1 MPTLTRFLL
10 ILTVLAAIAYG
21 TMFALVSF
29 IDPAT
34 REMSHPIAK
43 ERFER

>member
-1 MPTLTRFLL
+1 MPTLTRYLIILLFLG
-10 ILTVLAAIAYG
+10 AAAYG
-21 TMFALVSF
+21 TMFALVNF

-34 REMSHPIAK
+34 REMGHPIAN

>member
-1 MPTLTRFLL
+1 MPTLTRFLV
-10 ILTVLAAIAYG
+10 VLAFLGIVAYG
-21 TMFALVSF
+21 TMFALVALV
-29 IDPAT
+29 DPAT